1 MFNQNIT
8 GILMRLEED
17 RYTRFQMEIWFDYT
31 RKSMNEIR
39 EGTML
44 AVPNFASDNNTT
56 RYSILEVSSVLPV
69 HYGLGNDLSGFPGFV
84 VEAAQNAFRDWEAQ
98 DTEPTD
104 DTTKIRCLAIPTNL
118 EIIES
123 PNGITVGTES
133 NLPMVGAKVHILDTD
148 TTNLISNLGINPQ
161 EEDTIIAGELIR
173 DKDVK
178 ILLRVEDLLK
188 VHFGIF
194 GFTGAGKSNLL
205 STLIYKLLT
214 DTRQPIKILFFDLM
228 GEYTALLID
237 LLYKL
242 PRSKVIGLGEQTFP
256 GSVVD
261 YLAEPGS
268 IDIKKVTRD
277 MLNSTLLPK
286 QLKSRQRDFAMP
298 LQSLLTSNKIRIY
311 REKNPT
317 LGEFVSSIEGDII
330 KGNMGNAKQQV
341 IDCLE
346 KMKASE
352 KPFTEEL
359 IQKTAAYLDKFKNEL
374 NTTTAKDNVERLKKL
389 IVSEGHKYISLKPL
403 PPEAVITIPALIK
416 EINDPE
422 ESGLYIIQAHNPDD
436 LRHFSWMLGTFTYE
450 ERRRSGQIA
459 PLVSFIFDEADEF
472 IPHGAKDSY
481 AESTDIAMTL
491 ARRGRKF
498 GLGIGIATQR
508 VTYLNTSIMA
518 QPHTYFVSKL
528 PRKSDQERIT
538 DAFGIGDEMFRQTF
552 KFKKGNWLLVSH
564 DATGLDAIPLPI
576 YVENA
581 NDRIAIFLDKFK
593 ADNVP

>member
-44 AVPNFASDNNTT
+44 AVPNFASDNSTA

-69 HYGLGNDLSGFPGFV
+69 HYGLGSDLSGFPGFV
-84 VEAAQNAFRDWEAQ
+84 VEAAQNAFRDWETQ
-98 DTEPTD
+98 DTVSTD

-123 PNGITVGTES
+123 HTGVNVGTES
-133 NLPMVGAKVHILDTD
+133 NLPMVGAKVNILDTD
-148 TTNLISNLGINPQ
+148 TTNLITNLGINPQ
-161 EEDTIIAGELIR
+161 VEDTIVTGELIR
-173 DKDVK
+173 DQDVK

-205 STLIYKLLT
+205 STLIFKLLN

-228 GEYTALLID
+228 GEYTTLLID
-237 LLYKL
+237 LLCQMPK
-242 PRSKVIGLGEQTFP
+242 SIIIGLGEETFP
-256 GSVVD
+256 GSVVN
-261 YLAEPGS
+261 YLADPDTT
-268 IDIKKVTRD
+268 DINKATRD
-277 MLNSTLLPK
+277 MINSTLLPK
-286 QLKSRQRDFAMP
+286 QLKGQQAQLTGP
-298 LQSLLTSNKIRIY
+298 IQSLLTEGKIKIWRD
-311 REKNPT
+311 KNPT
-317 LGEFVSSIEGDII
+317 LGEFVSNIEGEVI
-330 KGNMGNAKQQV
+330 KGNMGGSRQVVLDLVNRLKRANVPFSQENINGAIRLIDQAKGQNLTNTANTNV
-341 IDCLE
+341 ESLRR
-346 KMKASE
+346 
-352 KPFTEEL
+352 L
-359 IQKTAAYLDKFKNEL
+359 ILAEAEKTA
-374 NTTTAKDNVERLKKL
+374 NV
-389 IVSEGHKYISLKPL
+389 KPL
-403 PPEAVITIPALIK
+403 PPQATISIPAIIK
-416 EINDPE
+416 ELNEPS
-422 ESGLYIIQAHNPDD
+422 ESGLYVIQAHDPNT
-436 LRHFSWMLGTFTYE
+436 LRHFAWMLGTFTYE

-472 IPHGAKDSY
+472 IPQGAKDSY

-581 NDRIAIFLDKFK
+581 NDRIAKFLEQYQK
-593 ADNVP
+593 